1 MNNDFPRILTLLR
14 KERKLSQKQAAA
26 DLGVAQAL
34 LSHYEKGKRECG
46 LEFLV
51 RAADYY
57 SVSTDYLLGRS
68 ALSDGKRITESDL
81 PDAELTEKATTDP
94 SSLTT
99 LLSKKLIVNSIE
111 LIFSL
116 LVKMKSA
123 SLTKALTSYLNLAV
137 YKAFR
142 LLYEANPHNDS
153 NMFSVKSKMSH
164 NLVNAAMSIAEGEAE
179 LAGEEAVLDEA
190 PTITTAM
197 LEESFNMQAPALLN
211 VVKNCE
217 TRLKKLGE

>member
-137 YKAFR
+137 YKTFR
-142 LLYEANPHNDS
+142 LLYEANPQNDS
-153 NMFSVKSKMSH
+153 NMFGIKSKMSH

-190 PTITTAM
+190 PTITTTM

-217 TRLKKLGE
+217 TQIKKLGE

>member
-81 PDAELTEKATTDP
+81 PDAELTEKSTTDP

-116 LVKMKSA
+116 LIKMKSA
-123 SLTKALTSYLNLAV
+123 SLTKALTSYLNLAI
-137 YKAFR
+137 YKTFR
-142 LLYEANPHNDS
+142 LLYEANPQNDS
-153 NMFSVKSKMSH
+153 NMFGIKSKMSH